1 MNASAN
7 NDRASRSH
15 STSPLPPLC
24 TPATQ
29 ANTALQ
35 FRIMFTVGSV
45 GRHYRSIYRPT
56 LGRYIGRV
64 AVDTRSTYRPSV
76 GRVSVEYRP
85 NVGRVSAD
93 TSADM
98 CVGRYGFSLVDTRP
112 IPYRYFTDSLPIPYR
127 YSVDTLPILGTSVG

>member
-1 MNASAN
+1 
-7 NDRASRSH
+7 
-15 STSPLPPLC
+15 
-24 TPATQ
+24 
-29 ANTALQ
+29 
-35 FRIMFTVGSV
+35 MFTVGSV

-127 YSVDTLPILGTSVG
+127 YSVDTLPILGASVGSYSADQVDMSRSICPSLIARRYLTISYF

>member
-1 MNASAN
+1 
-7 NDRASRSH
+7 
-15 STSPLPPLC
+15 
-24 TPATQ
+24 
-29 ANTALQ
+29 
-35 FRIMFTVGSV
+35 MFTVGSV

-127 YSVDTLPILGTSVG
+127 YSADTLPILGTSIG

>member
-1 MNASAN
+1 
-7 NDRASRSH
+7 
-15 STSPLPPLC
+15 
-24 TPATQ
+24 
-29 ANTALQ
+29 
-35 FRIMFTVGSV
+35 MFTVGSV

-93 TSADM
+93 M

-127 YSVDTLPILGTSVG
+127 YWVDTLPILGTSVG

>member
-1 MNASAN
+1 
-7 NDRASRSH
+7 
-15 STSPLPPLC
+15 
-24 TPATQ
+24 
-29 ANTALQ
+29 
-35 FRIMFTVGSV
+35 MFTVGSV

-64 AVDTRSTYRPSV
+64 AVDTRSTYLPSV

-85 NVGRVSAD
+85 NDGRVPAD

-127 YSVDTLPILGTSVG
+127 YSEQVLVDTRPTKLICFGRYVLR